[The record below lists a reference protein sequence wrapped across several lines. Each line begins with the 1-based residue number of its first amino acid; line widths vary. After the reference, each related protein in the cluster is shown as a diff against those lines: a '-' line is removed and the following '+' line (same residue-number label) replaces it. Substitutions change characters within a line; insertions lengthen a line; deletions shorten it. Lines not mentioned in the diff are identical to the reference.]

1 MVKIMENPMNKWD
14 DLGGLPPLFLEG
26 HPYPPISTDSEVKL
40 RQVAAKT
47 DVEGRAGALSVELR
61 LGSLH
66 LDVGTGTLVCDGDS
80 GWMSLGRWGIPRK
93 FWQM

>member
-1 MVKIMENPMNKWD
+1 MKR
-14 DLGGLPPLFLEG
+14 F
-26 HPYPPISTDSEVKL
+26 EVKL

-66 LDVGTGTLVCDGDS
+66 LDVGTGTLVWKNMGFGAWIFGRCDMYS
-80 GWMSLGRWGIPRK
+80 PPPPETNMTGWNITISNQRYIFKMVGFPFSC
-93 FWQM
+93 

>member
-1 MVKIMENPMNKWD
+1 M
-14 DLGGLPPLFLEG
+14 
-26 HPYPPISTDSEVKL
+26 KL

-66 LDVGTGTLVCDGDS
+66 LDVGTGTLVWRYGFGAWIS
-80 GWMSLGRWGIPRK
+80 GRCEHDRLDTSPFPTRDTVQSLNGWLSIFILVFLGV
-93 FWQM
+93 